1 MFKIYRA
8 LRERSCCWTSR
19 MSLRFHSPL
28 HVLFPVTQTRDEREA
43 GVTVQHVAVADKD
56 VDTAAQLAAGLDE
69 ELSPEEATRIRKKID
84 WHILPLM
91 CSE

>member
-1 MFKIYRA
+1 M
-8 LRERSCCWTSR
+8 
-19 MSLRFHSPL
+19 
-28 HVLFPVTQTRDEREA
+28 
-43 GVTVQHVAVADKD
+43 QHVAVADKD

-91 CSE
+91 CSEFPLRSLWASCVRGLMGCGSVLYWIQFMDKTTLGSSAILGIR

>member
-1 MFKIYRA
+1 MGTDGSF
-8 LRERSCCWTSR
+8 
-19 MSLRFHSPL
+19 
-28 HVLFPVTQTRDEREA
+28 DEKKREA

-56 VDTAAQLAAGLDE
+56 VDTAAQLAAGLEE

-91 CSE
+91 CSEFPLRSLWASLRSRADGMGL